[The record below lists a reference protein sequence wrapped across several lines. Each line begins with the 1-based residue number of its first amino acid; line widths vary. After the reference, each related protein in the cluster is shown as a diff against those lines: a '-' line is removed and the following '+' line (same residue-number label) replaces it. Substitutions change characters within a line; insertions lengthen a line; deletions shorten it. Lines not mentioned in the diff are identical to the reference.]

1 MTIPFV
7 NLKSQYSS
15 YKRSLKKAINKTIKS
30 TQFLGGKILKDFESS
45 LATYSGASFAM
56 GCSSGTTA
64 LQLALMALDI
74 KEKDEVITSPFT
86 FIATAE
92 AIAILKAKPVF
103 VDIDELTY
111 NINPNLIEEKIS
123 KKTKAI
129 IPVSLFGLTSN
140 MDAINQIAKKHKL
153 TVIEDAS
160 QSFGALYKTKHS
172 CNLSKIAC
180 TSFYPSKP
188 LGCYGDGGAIFTSD
202 KKLEI
207 KIRALLNHGKTQHDH
222 LYIGINGRIDNIQAA
237 ILTVKLQ
244 HLDDEIKKRQSIA
257 NDYNEKLFSSNV
269 VTPHIPRYQTST
281 FAQYSIRISNRED
294 FIKHLKTKKIPYSIF
309 YAPPIHLQ
317 KAFNYLNYKKGDFP
331 IAEKISK
338 DIISL
343 PISAF
348 LKKKDQ
354 NKITEHINR
363 FKH

>member
-15 YKRSLKKAINKTIKS
+15 YKRPLKKAINETIKS
-30 TQFLGGKILKDFESS
+30 TLFLGGKILKKFESS
-45 LATYSGASFAM
+45 LATYSGASFAL

-74 KEKDEVITSPFT
+74 KEKDEIITSPFT

-111 NINPNLIEEKIS
+111 NINPKLIEKKIT

-140 MDAINQIAKKHKL
+140 MDAINEIAKKHKL

-160 QSFGALYKTKHS
+160 QSFGALYKTKYS

-202 KKLEI
+202 KKLEV
-207 KIRALLNHGKTQHDH
+207 KIRALLNHGKTQHEH
-222 LYIGINGRIDNIQAA
+222 SYIGINGRIDNIQAA
-237 ILTVKLQ
+237 ILSVKL
-244 HLDDEIKKRQSIA
+244 HYLNDEIKKRQSIA

-269 VTPHIPRYQTST
+269 VTPHIPPHQTST

-294 FIKHLKTKKIPYSIF
+294 FIKHLNTKKIPHSIF
-309 YAPPIHLQ
+309 YDPPIHLQ
-317 KAFNYLNYKKGDFP
+317 KAFDYLNYKKGDFP

-348 LKKKDQ
+348 LRKKDQ
-354 NKITEHINR
+354 NKIIEHINR